1 LDHHHLPPLPSHP
14 RPDIS
19 FLEDEW
25 VGIAIGRKRWL
36 EAVGGQRRRRKR
48 EGLHQ
53 SIHGRITLKKKK
65 EERQE
70 REQGL
75 ESAQA
80 RIGRERTEED
90 GKRNE
95 RVGVGGRFKT

>member
-1 LDHHHLPPLPSHP
+1 
-14 RPDIS
+14 
-19 FLEDEW
+19 
-25 VGIAIGRKRWL
+25 V
-36 EAVGGQRRRRKR
+36 
-48 EGLHQ
+48 
-53 SIHGRITLKKKK
+53 KKKK

-75 ESAQA
+75 ESARA